1 VLNIAS
7 VEIEGSSATE
17 AAAAPVAEKGQRPFP
32 AVFQSVV
39 ARAIIILLN
48 ASTGILTARA
58 LLPAGRGNLAAMT
71 LWPLFLACITSL
83 GMPSSLIYFLR
94 KCKEESGRLIPT
106 GLIASLLLGCIAAVG
121 GALFL
126 PFWLHNYSHD
136 VVRAAQFFLFMTPVF
151 GMIETGRGVL
161 EASGSFLAAN
171 IVRVSQPAI
180 TLAILVCLL
189 GGRHLNPIT
198 AGFAYTVAAVPTL
211 LIVLSQVRH
220 MVIGPWRMNMA
231 SCRLL
236 LSYGVRSYGV
246 DILGALALQ
255 VDQVLVISL
264 LAPAAMG
271 TYGVALSLS
280 RMFNLF
286 QGSAV
291 SVLFPRAS
299 GCTADEILRM
309 TEYATRV
316 STLVTGGCALV
327 AAMVGPFMLR
337 TLYGRE
343 YAGAAFTLEILL
355 LEVTISGAVFIL
367 AQAYMAL
374 GRPGIVTIIQSVG
387 LSFSIPMMLVLIP
400 VWGINGAA
408 VALLT
413 STIARFLFVYFGF
426 RFILRIP
433 LPDLI
438 LRVFDIQIILRRLR
452 TPPELKG
459 ATR

>member
-1 VLNIAS
+1 M
-7 VEIEGSSATE
+7 
-17 AAAAPVAEKGQRPFP
+17 AA
-32 AVFQSVV
+32 
-39 ARAIIILLN
+39 
-48 ASTGILTARA
+48 
-58 LLPAGRGNLAAMT
+58 
-71 LWPLFLACITSL
+71 
-83 GMPSSLIYFLR
+83 
-94 KCKEESGRLIPT
+94 
-106 GLIASLLLGCIAAVG
+106 
-121 GALFL
+121 
-126 PFWLHNYSHD
+126 
-136 VVRAAQFFLFMTPVF
+136 
-151 GMIETGRGVL
+151 
-161 EASGSFLAAN
+161 
-171 IVRVSQPAI
+171 
-180 TLAILVCLL
+180 
-189 GGRHLNPIT
+189 
-198 AGFAYTVAAVPTL
+198 
-211 LIVLSQVRH
+211 
-220 MVIGPWRMNMA
+220 
-231 SCRLL
+231 CRLL

-316 STLVTGGCALV
+316 STLVTGCAIV
-327 AAMVGPFMLR
+327 AAMIGPFMLR

-343 YAGAAFTLEILL
+343 YAGASFTLEILL

-374 GRPGIVTIIQSVG
+374 GRPGMVTIIQSVG
-387 LSFSIPMMLVLIP
+387 LSLSIPMMLVLIP

-426 RFILRIP
+426 RFILKIP

-438 LRVFDIQIILRRLR
+438 LRVFDIQIILRRLK
-452 TPPELKG
+452 PALKG
-459 ATR
+459 ATS